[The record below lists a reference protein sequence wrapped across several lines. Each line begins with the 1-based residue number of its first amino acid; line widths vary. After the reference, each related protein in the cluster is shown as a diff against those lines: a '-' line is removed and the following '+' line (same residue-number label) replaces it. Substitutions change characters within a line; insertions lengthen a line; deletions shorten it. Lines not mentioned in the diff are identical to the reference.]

1 MDAEKVL
8 QYRERQEYEENQ
20 KDREVLMFMHY
31 FTSRGIRIP
40 DPQNY
45 PKTFKWYVKM
55 YKYYQTQKV
64 K

>member
-1 MDAEKVL
+1 MDVEKVL
-8 QYRERQEYEENQ
+8 QYRQRQEYEESQ

-31 FTSRGIRIP
+31 FTSRGIKVP
-40 DPQNY
+40 NPHNY
-45 PKTFKWYVKM
+45 PKAFEWYVKM